1 MQVLGRR
8 TGPWLRLWLR
18 ARLAESPPRQG
29 LSGHL
34 IALISGLQDPMGSR
48 TRWAIQEV
56 WALDIP
62 FRVLWG
68 PPVPDTWALDLVS
81 ASLRLP
87 ARALAAN
94 RHGSCSILGMAIG
107 PSHHRKPSGSGS
119 SRLNLLFS
127 SSWREG
133 VPSAELPR
141 LLDPM
146 GVRCLEARCGR
157 DAADLVAR
165 EQIHIALVDLE
176 MPMENEGD
184 PRPAGHR
191 VLQLL
196 RRVDPAPPVVLV
208 RPPQPSRRD
217 SVRGLN
223 DALRE
228 GVFAVLDRPLGLE
241 SMLETLRRVVR
252 RHYADRWPAA

>member
-1 MQVLGRR
+1 MSSRSVQRR
-8 TGPWLRLWLR
+8 
-18 ARLAESPPRQG
+18 
-29 LSGHL
+29 
-34 IALISGLQDPMGSR
+34 D
-48 TRWAIQEV
+48 
-56 WALDIP
+56 
-62 FRVLWG
+62 
-68 PPVPDTWALDLVS
+68 
-81 ASLRLP
+81 
-87 ARALAAN
+87 
-94 RHGSCSILGMAIG
+94 
-107 PSHHRKPSGSGS
+107 PSGGCS

-165 EQIHIALVDLE
+165 EEIHIALVDLE
-176 MPMENEGD
+176 MPMESDGD

-196 RRVDPAPPVVLV
+196 RRMDPAPPVVLV

-241 SMLETLRRVVR
+241 PMLETLRRVVR

>member
-1 MQVLGRR
+1 MDAP
-8 TGPWLRLWLR
+8 T
-18 ARLAESPPRQG
+18 
-29 LSGHL
+29 
-34 IALISGLQDPMGSR
+34 
-48 TRWAIQEV
+48 
-56 WALDIP
+56 DI
-62 FRVLWG
+62 
-68 PPVPDTWALDLVS
+68 
-81 ASLRLP
+81 
-87 ARALAAN
+87 
-94 RHGSCSILGMAIG
+94 RHGSCTRIRMMALHADH
-107 PSHHRKPSGSGS
+107 PATADPAARP
-119 SRLNLLFS
+119 RLNLLFS

-157 DAADLVAR
+157 EAASLVSR

-176 MPMENEGD
+176 MPMEAEGD
-184 PRPAGHR
+184 VRPAGHQ

-196 RRVDPAPPVVLV
+196 RRVDPAPPIVLV
-208 RPPQPSRRD
+208 RPQQASRRA
-217 SVRGLN
+217 SARGLN

-241 SMLETLRRVVR
+241 PMLETLRRVVR